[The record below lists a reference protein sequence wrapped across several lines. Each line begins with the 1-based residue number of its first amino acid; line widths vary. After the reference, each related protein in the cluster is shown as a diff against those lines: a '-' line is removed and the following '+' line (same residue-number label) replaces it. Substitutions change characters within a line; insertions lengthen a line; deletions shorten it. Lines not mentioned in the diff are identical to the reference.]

1 MATLTQAHTQWANR
15 PADERFT
22 SLDDMLVYTR
32 EQRRLSDTGT
42 IFNKSISVAPVEDN
56 PKGIAVI
63 MNNEETTAPSHWAF
77 NQLCQLVGAPASYM
91 RTLPSDLVSD
101 CLNQS
106 MAQRKTDQVGWMIKN
121 DGFSELKAV
130 TGPTYGRIWNSDVVD
145 ALIRYFGTGPDAQ
158 FTVPGEY
165 GREVTVTKDNTTLFA
180 GDRDMF
186 VFLADEK
193 NRIEFPDRRDGQS
206 GEMARGFFVQN
217 SEVGSST
224 LKIGTFLFDYV
235 CANRIVWGAE
245 GYKEVSIRHSLNAP
259 HRWVNEIM
267 PALES
272 LQTASTHS
280 IVNAVNQ
287 AKSIRLDEEQVD
299 AVLVKRFTK
308 NQANAIKLAHS
319 ADEGRPMRS
328 PWDIVTGATAYA
340 RGLKNQDD
348 RVAVERIAGSILAAA

>member
-1 MATLTQAHTQWANR
+1 MSELMQAHKQWATR
-15 PADERFT
+15 PSDERFV
-22 SLDDMLVYTR
+22 SLNDMAAFTNRQRTISRMGTMANRNLTVAPIQDDP
-32 EQRRLSDTGT
+32 
-42 IFNKSISVAPVEDN
+42 KSI
-56 PKGIAVI
+56 AVVMDDARI
-63 MNNEETTAPSHWAF
+63 TAPSHWAF
-77 NQLCQLVGAPASYM
+77 GQLCQLVGAPASYM

-106 MAQRKTDQVGWMIKN
+106 MAQRKTEMVGWMSRE
-121 DGFSELKAV
+121 DSLAAV
-130 TGPTYGRIWNSDVVD
+130 TGPTYGRIWNDDVVN
-145 ALIRYFGTGPDAQ
+145 ALIRYFGSGPDAQ
-158 FTVPGEY
+158 FTVPGEF
-165 GREVTVTKDNTTLFA
+165 GREVTITKDNTTLFA

-193 NRIEFPDRRDGQS
+193 NRVEIPNRRDDES
-206 GEMARGFFVQN
+206 GLMARGFFVQN

-235 CANRIVWGAE
+235 CSNRIVWGAQ
-245 GYKEVSIRHSLNAP
+245 GYKEVAIRHSLNAP

-280 IVNAVNQ
+280 IIDAVTN
-287 AKSIRLDEEQVD
+287 AKSIYLDEERVD

-308 NQANAIKLAHS
+308 NQAQAIKLAHMN
-319 ADEGRPMRS
+319 DEGRPMRS

-340 RGLKNQDD
+340 RGLKHQDT
-348 RVAVERIAGSILAAA
+348 RVAVERIAGSILADA